1 MSVTISGR
9 LRGGGQANYKVT
21 GFRANSPVQPFV
33 VARTLYSAMESVT
46 TYEAK
51 MNLDFAE
58 TGCEGAQERIEAM
71 LKTIQEQ
78 DMENISGEAMF
89 GPMEAGEC

>member
-1 MSVTISGR
+1 
-9 LRGGGQANYKVT
+9 
-21 GFRANSPVQPFV
+21 
-33 VARTLYSAMESVT
+33 MESVT